1 MAYRLKTNEF
11 YLEYKESKIHPS
23 VVREKHCHAQFE
35 MIAVLE
41 GDVAVM
47 IEGTEYR
54 LQKNQLI
61 IIPPLCYH
69 SVTVNGGELY
79 RRVTALFDK
88 DAIPTVIRSEF
99 EKTGTDAS
107 VSLSAHIERLKDIC
121 QKQSAEF
128 YAPLASS
135 LMIEVLYDT
144 LDAKRNADTQADEFL
159 QKAIFYIDQHLN
171 EKIRLSDIAKYTS
184 RSESSFCHLFEDKM
198 HISPKQ
204 YILQKKL
211 ATASKLIAEGVPPTA
226 AAIRIGYENYSNFY
240 RMYLKQFG
248 TRPSKSH

>member
-1 MAYRLKTNEF
+1 MAFRLKTDEF
-11 YLEYKESKIHPS
+11 YLEYKESKIYPS

-41 GDVAVM
+41 GDVTVM

-54 LQKNQLI
+54 LQKKQLV

-69 SVTVNGGELY
+69 SVTVNGGEVY
-79 RRVTALFDK
+79 RRVTALFDTG
-88 DAIPTVIRSEF
+88 AIPEVIRSEF
-99 EKTGTDAS
+99 EKISTNVS
-107 VSLSAHIERLKDIC
+107 VSLSAHIEKLKDIC
-121 QKQSAEF
+121 QKDNSAF
-128 YAPLASS
+128 YAPLAGS
-135 LMIEVLYDT
+135 LMLEVLYDT
-144 LDAKRNADTQADEFL
+144 LEAKRNTNAQADEFL

-171 EKIRLSDIAKYTS
+171 EKIRLSDLAKYTS

-211 ATASKLIAEGVPPTA
+211 ATASKLIADGVPPTVV
-226 AAIRIGYENYSNFY
+226 AIRIGYENYSNFY
-240 RMYLKQFG
+240 RMYLKHFG
-248 TRPSKSH
+248 TSPTKS